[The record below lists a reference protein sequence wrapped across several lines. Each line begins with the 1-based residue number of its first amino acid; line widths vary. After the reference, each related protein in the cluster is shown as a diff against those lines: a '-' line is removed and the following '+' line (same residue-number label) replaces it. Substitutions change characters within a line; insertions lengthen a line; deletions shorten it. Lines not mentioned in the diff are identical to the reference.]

1 MMERIEKTNKT
12 RPAPE
17 RTLVA
22 GLLDEMKFSR
32 RELILRTT
40 ENKRIVVKVSESKF
54 QEMKEFFGEVL
65 IIVGV
70 AYFKPGG
77 NLSYVKMESFDVEG
91 KSSFFFSGK
100 SDNLI
105 MQQQIAR
112 QLREGKKLNPI
123 DDIFGKWPGQ
133 ETDEE
138 FERMIRDND

>member
-1 MMERIEKTNKT
+1 MERIEKTNKT

-32 RELILRTT
+32 GELILRTT

-65 IIVGV
+65 IIIGV
-70 AYFKPGG
+70 AYFTPGG
-77 NLSYVKMESFDVEG
+77 NLSYVKMENFGVED
-91 KSSFFFSGK
+91 KSSKFFSAVPE
-100 SDNLI
+100 NLT
-105 MQQQIAR
+105 MKHQILR
-112 QLREGKKLNPI
+112 QLREGKKPNPI

-138 FERMIRDND
+138 FEKMLKDLD

>member
-1 MMERIEKTNKT
+1 MIEKINKNDNT

-32 RELILRTT
+32 GELILRTT
-40 ENKRIVVKVSESKF
+40 ENKRIVVKVAKSKF

-77 NLSYVKMESFDVEG
+77 NLSYVKIENYDVEG
-91 KSSFFFSGK
+91 KSSKFFSGVPG
-100 SDNLI
+100 NLT
-105 MQQQIAR
+105 MKQQIAR

-138 FERMIRDND
+138 FEQMLRDLK

>member
-1 MMERIEKTNKT
+1 
-12 RPAPE
+12 
-17 RTLVA
+17 
-22 GLLDEMKFSR
+22 MKFSR